1 MSEQPK
7 AETPTLVNRAWRVR
21 RRGELERL
29 HDRGR
34 YPPNLSREAPDPF
47 SDAIR
52 ELGGAS

>member
-7 AETPTLVNRAWRVR
+7 AETPTLVIAPGGVR

-29 HDRGR
+29 HDRGQYR
-34 YPPNLSREAPDPF
+34 PNLSEEAPDPF
-47 SDAIR
+47 SEAIR